1 MHRLPTPE
9 VRFGAAAALFRRGV
23 EVGKGQVWEMSK
35 PPGRYDPRGD
45 AARGMSLGVEFVGTV
60 FVFWLIGRLID
71 NWLGTEPWGQVV
83 GAVIGWVGGILHVY
97 YKTQNRENRDGS
109 SK

>member
-1 MHRLPTPE
+1 
-9 VRFGAAAALFRRGV
+9 
-23 EVGKGQVWEMSK
+23 MSK

-45 AARGMSLGVEFVGTV
+45 AARGMSLGIEFVGAV
-60 FVFWLIGRLID
+60 FAFWLLGRLVD

-83 GAVIGWVGGILHVY
+83 GAVIGWVGGVLHVY
-97 YKTQNRENRDGS
+97 YKAQNRSS